1 MRSLLYSLAYKVCR
15 KFSGAAV
22 AQYNETF
29 SFMFWASRKPLR
41 SYWWAMRALRGQ
53 RTPLSRSAA

>member
-1 MRSLLYSLAYKVCR
+1 MQSLLYSLAHKVCR
-15 KFSGAAV
+15 NFSGAAAV
-22 AQYNETF
+22 QYNETF
-29 SFMFWASRKPLR
+29 SVMYWATRKPLC